1 MACKDAKDF
10 DGAVKLFE
18 DCAEQYMVSGS
29 IDTAVMTI
37 DKAGKILE
45 SGYPDKA
52 VEVSGPDAMYALH
65 VLLGFSSTRKVS

>member
-18 DCAEQYMVSGS
+18 DCAEQYMLSGS

-37 DKAGKILE
+37 EKAGKILE
-45 SGYPDKA
+45 NGYPQKA
-52 VEVSGPDAMYALH
+52 VEVGWTKPANA
-65 VLLGFSSTRKVS
+65 FVSLTTQL